1 MKIVTYNIHKGV
13 DSNNKLTLSKMG
25 MYLKQL
31 NCDVICLQEVL
42 YPQFL
47 ALKAVLNMDGVFATN
62 VKKVNMIYGICTF
75 TKLKILN
82 NNHFFL
88 TSKKEQRGALC
99 ITIDDYGRII
109 NIINTHL
116 GLDREERTKQLDEI
130 IDYRNR
136 LVGAVVLCG
145 DFNEK
150 NISLDMFNDMAVCL
164 NKSHLATFEKSNSR
178 IDYIFADRKTELK
191 GYIVENIYLSDHY
204 PVIGYI

>member
-1 MKIVTYNIHKGV
+1 MKIVTYNIHKGM
-13 DSNNKLTLSKMG
+13 DSNNKLTLPKMG
-25 MYLKQL
+25 TYLKQL
-31 NCDVICLQEVL
+31 NCDVVCLQEVL

-47 ALKAVLNMDGVFATN
+47 ALKAILNMDGVFATN

-99 ITIDDYGRII
+99 ITVDDYGRFI

-116 GLDREERTKQLDEI
+116 GLDREERAKQLDEI

-136 LVGAVVLCG
+136 LVGVVVLCG

-178 IDYIFADRKTELK
+178 IDYIFVDKKTELR
-191 GYIVENIYLSDHY
+191 GYIVEKIYLSDHY

>member
-1 MKIVTYNIHKGV
+1 MKIVTYNIHKGM
-13 DSNNKLTLSKMG
+13 DSNNKLTLAKIG
-25 MYLKQL
+25 TYLKQL

-47 ALKAVLNMDGVFATN
+47 ALKAVLNMGGVFATN

-99 ITIDDYGRII
+99 ITVDDYGRII

-116 GLDREERTKQLDEI
+116 GLDKEERAKQLDEI

-136 LVGAVVLCG
+136 LVGEVVLCG

-150 NISLDMFNDMAVCL
+150 NISLDMFNDTAVCL

-178 IDYIFADRKTELK
+178 IDYIFVDKKTELK
-191 GYIVENIYLSDHY
+191 GYVVEKIYLSDHY

>member
-1 MKIVTYNIHKGV
+1 MKIVTYNIHKGMN
-13 DSNNKLTLSKMG
+13 SNNKLTLPKIG
-25 MYLKQL
+25 TYLKQL
-31 NCDVICLQEVL
+31 NCDVVCLQEVL

-47 ALKAVLNMDGVFATN
+47 ALKAILNMDGVFATN

-99 ITIDDYGRII
+99 ITVDNYERII

-130 IDYRNR
+130 IDYRSR
-136 LVGAVVLCG
+136 LVGEVVLCG

-178 IDYIFADRKTELK
+178 IDYIFVDKKTELK
-191 GYIVENIYLSDHY
+191 GYTVEKIYLSDHY

>member
-1 MKIVTYNIHKGV
+1 MKIVTYNIHKGM
-13 DSNNKLTLSKMG
+13 DSNNKLTLPKMG
-25 MYLKQL
+25 TYLKQL

-47 ALKAVLNMDGVFATN
+47 ALKTVLNMDGVFSTN

-75 TKLKILN
+75 TKLKMLN

-99 ITIDDYGRII
+99 ITVDDYGRII

-116 GLDREERTKQLDEI
+116 GLDREERAKQLDEI

-136 LVGAVVLCG
+136 LVGEVVLCG

-178 IDYIFADRKTELK
+178 IDYIFVDKKNELK
-191 GYIVENIYLSDHY
+191 GYIVDKIYLSDHY